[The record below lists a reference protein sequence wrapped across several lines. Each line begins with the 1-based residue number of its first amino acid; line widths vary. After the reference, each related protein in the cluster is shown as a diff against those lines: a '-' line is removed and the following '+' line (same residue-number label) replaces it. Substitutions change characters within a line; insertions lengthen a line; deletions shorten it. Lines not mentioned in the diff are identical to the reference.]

1 MSPAVQIRLAVPE
14 DAEALLDIYAPFVL
28 DTAVSFETEV
38 PDLNTFQSRIIEY
51 GSKAPWLVA
60 EDSGEILGYAYATGH
75 RSRGAY
81 RWTQEVTVYVHPN
94 HRKKGIARALYTQL
108 LDCLKVLGYTQALGI
123 ITLPNEASIQFH
135 KSLGFH
141 HIGDMEKIGYK
152 LGRWHTTSW
161 WALQL
166 QADDFVPGELKPV
179 EAIIPLLNV

>member
-1 MSPAVQIRLAVPE
+1 MKKSYSIRLVSTE
-14 DAEALLDIYAPFVL
+14 DAQALLEIYAPFVL
-28 DTAVSFETEV
+28 NTAVSFETEV
-38 PDLNTFQSRIIEY
+38 PDLTIFQTRIVEY

-94 HRKKGIARALYTQL
+94 HRKKGVARALYTQL
-108 LDCLKVLGYTQALGI
+108 LECLKELGYTQALGI

-135 KSLGFH
+135 RSLGFH
-141 HIGDMEKIGYK
+141 HLGDMEKIGYK

-166 QADDFVPGELKPV
+166 QTDDFVPEELKPV
-179 EAIIPLLNV
+179 EAILPLLNV